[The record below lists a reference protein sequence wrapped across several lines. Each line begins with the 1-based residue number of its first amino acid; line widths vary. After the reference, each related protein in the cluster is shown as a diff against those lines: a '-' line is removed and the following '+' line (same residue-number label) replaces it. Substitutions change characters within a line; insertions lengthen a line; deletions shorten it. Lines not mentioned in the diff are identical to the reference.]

1 MGFLLLARWWYTAGW
16 VNSFFAIEKR
26 VQKVAT
32 ELSMG
37 ILLRTLFEPW
47 KQITLYAG
55 QGASMEVK
63 FHILLDNIFS
73 RFFGFFIRSFVLF
86 FGAVALL
93 GVFVF
98 GCFLAIAWPIIPLL
112 PLVCVGLAVTL

>member
-26 VQKVAT
+26 VQKVAN

-37 ILLRTLFEPW
+37 ILLKTLFEPW

-55 QGASMEVK
+55 QNSSVDVK
-63 FHILLDNIFS
+63 FHVLLDNIFS
-73 RFFGFFIRSFVLF
+73 RFFGFFVRSFVLI
-86 FGAVALL
+86 FGVIAL
-93 GVFVF
+93 GVIFVF
-98 GCFLAIAWPIIPLL
+98 GCFLAIAWPLIPLL
-112 PLVCVGLAVTL
+112 PLVCIGLAVAL